1 MVRRPRPGHP
11 LPMGS
16 APPPPPP
23 PPGRRGPGAGGAA
36 APPLP
41 PPPTATLSF
50 DPPEEG
56 AGGLED
62 LSSLAFTDA
71 NAVYRLRQLQ
81 AALAAAVAAERYGE
95 AATLRDEIA
104 AAVAG
109 AADPAEM
116 AVLAANDA
124 FYAALHAGDADAMGR
139 VWVDSPA
146 ATCAHPFVPSTAGW
160 QGVVNSWRVVF
171 AMGRPTA
178 VRVREV
184 RMVMG
189 ANLAVVT
196 CVQEV
201 ETVRGGQTLGGVRA
215 AVNLF
220 QPVPA
225 EGGWRMVHHHSS
237 PFGEVEVGGG
247 ERRGGG
253 QDGPGGGG
261 GGEPRSPPR
270 G

>member
-36 APPLP
+36 APPPP

-146 ATCAHPFVPSTAGW
+146 ATCAHPFVPSAAGW

-196 CVQEV
+196 CVPVSSVVSCTGRTCVFHILHACYPLPHHAGSAES
-201 ETVRGGQTLGGVRA
+201 TASA
-215 AVNLF
+215 ARWSCF
-220 QPVPA
+220 F
-225 EGGWRMVHHHSS
+225 S
-237 PFGEVEVGGG
+237 
-247 ERRGGG
+247 
-253 QDGPGGGG
+253 
-261 GGEPRSPPR
+261 
-270 G
+270 